1 MPNDIC
7 NNIRPNEIPKIH
19 SIHNK
24 ITFHPCNLSTI
35 QLIIMKKRKT
45 IKPKEKQFELPTARV
60 IKIDT
65 SVSLLLTS
73 LPPGNPSMP
82 GFNPPDWG
90 RPKWG

>member
-1 MPNDIC
+1 
-7 NNIRPNEIPKIH
+7 
-19 SIHNK
+19 
-24 ITFHPCNLSTI
+24 
-35 QLIIMKKRKT
+35 MKD
-45 IKPKEKQFELPTARV
+45 KEETKEQSVEVEFELPTARV

-90 RPKWG
+90 RPKW